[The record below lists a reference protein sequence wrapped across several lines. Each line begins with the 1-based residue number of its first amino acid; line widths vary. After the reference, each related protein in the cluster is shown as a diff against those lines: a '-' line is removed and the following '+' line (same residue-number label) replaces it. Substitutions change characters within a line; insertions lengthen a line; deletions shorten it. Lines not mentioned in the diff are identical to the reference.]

1 MMQTLEYGG
10 SDISEGID
18 TNKTG
23 SLCDCITC
31 QY

>member
-18 TNKTG
+18 TIKSR

-31 QY
+31 HY